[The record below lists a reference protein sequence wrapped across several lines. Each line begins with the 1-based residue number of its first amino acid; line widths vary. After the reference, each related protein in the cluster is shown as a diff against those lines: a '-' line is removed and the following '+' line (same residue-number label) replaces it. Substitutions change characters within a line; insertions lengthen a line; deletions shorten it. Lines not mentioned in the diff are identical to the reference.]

1 MRGCGRGGDEH
12 PECKGDAEE
21 QRASPS
27 PHAWTD
33 HAVSMGAMVS
43 DRDQGLFEAVVSVA
57 AGLELTSTLRR
68 IVRAAVDLSDATYG
82 ALGVLGP
89 DGRVRSFIHVGMDDE
104 LVADIGSLP
113 TGKGVL
119 GLLIDHP
126 VPIRIDDIGG
136 HPAAAGFPAGHPPMR
151 SFLGVPVR
159 VRGRVFGN
167 LYLTDKRGGDHFT
180 SVDEHTVSALAAA
193 AAVAI
198 ENARLFEFTKL
209 RSLWLDGITR
219 IDNAVLSGATTDD
232 LLMLIASTARSLT
245 SAQVA
250 AIAIPDLDGDFV
262 VEYVDL
268 EAGASCADILGTLVH
283 EGEAPEWE
291 GSIRTLPLRTPDRTL
306 GLLYLVW
313 SDPGDAL
320 DDELTAV
327 AESFA
332 AQAAVNVVLAEARRE
347 RERLSIFE
355 DRDRIARDLHD
366 LVIQRL
372 FATGM
377 QLQGAVRQGDVPPE
391 VSERISRAVD
401 DLDETIREI
410 RQTIFALHEPV
421 ETTSDSL
428 RAKVLRE
435 AGQSG
440 ALLGFE
446 PAVRFVG
453 PVDTMASA
461 ATSEHVVAMLRE
473 ALTNAAKHARAKR
486 VDVMVE
492 ADTTSIT
499 VMVTDDGVGL
509 TDSVRR
515 SGLANMSSR
524 AAELGGECV
533 IERVS
538 DLGGTRVRWRVP
550 VS

>member
-1 MRGCGRGGDEH
+1 
-12 PECKGDAEE
+12 
-21 QRASPS
+21 
-27 PHAWTD
+27 
-33 HAVSMGAMVS
+33 MGAMVS

-68 IVRAAVDLSDATYG
+68 IVQAAVNLSDATYG

-89 DGRVRSFIHVGMDDE
+89 DGSVRSFIHVGMDDVV
-104 LVADIGSLP
+104 VAEIGSLP
-113 TGKGVL
+113 TGRGVL

-126 VPIRIDDIGG
+126 VPIRIDDIAG
-136 HPAAAGFPAGHPPMR
+136 HPAAAGFPEGHPPMR

-167 LYLTDKRGGDHFT
+167 LYLTDKRDGDHFT
-180 SVDEHTVSALAAA
+180 SADEHTVSALAAA

-219 IDNAVLSGATTDD
+219 IDNAVLSGATTGD

-245 SAQVA
+245 SARVA
-250 AIAIPDLDGDFV
+250 AIAVPDPEGDFV

-268 EAGASCADILGTLVH
+268 EAGASCAGILGALVH
-283 EGEAPEWE
+283 EGELPAWE
-291 GSIRTLPLRTPDRTL
+291 GVIRTLPLRTPDRTL

-313 SDPGDAL
+313 SDPGEAL

-327 AESFA
+327 VESFA

-377 QLQGAVRQGDVPPE
+377 QLQGAVRRGDLPPE
-391 VSERISRAVD
+391 VSDRISRAVD

-435 AGQSG
+435 TGQSG
-440 ALLGFE
+440 ALLGFD

-453 PVDTMASA
+453 PVDTMASST
-461 ATSEHVVAMLRE
+461 TSDHVVAMLRE
-473 ALTNAAKHARAKR
+473 ALTNAAKHAQARR

-492 ADTTSIT
+492 ADATSIT
-499 VMVTDDGVGL
+499 VVVTDDGVGL
-509 TDSVRR
+509 TDSARR

-533 IERVS
+533 VERVS

-550 VS
+550 AN

>member
-1 MRGCGRGGDEH
+1 
-12 PECKGDAEE
+12 
-21 QRASPS
+21 
-27 PHAWTD
+27 
-33 HAVSMGAMVS
+33 
-43 DRDQGLFEAVVSVA
+43 
-57 AGLELTSTLRR
+57 
-68 IVRAAVDLSDATYG
+68 
-82 ALGVLGP
+82 
-89 DGRVRSFIHVGMDDE
+89 
-104 LVADIGSLP
+104 
-113 TGKGVL
+113 
-119 GLLIDHP
+119 
-126 VPIRIDDIGG
+126 
-136 HPAAAGFPAGHPPMR
+136 
-151 SFLGVPVR
+151 
-159 VRGRVFGN
+159 
-167 LYLTDKRGGDHFT
+167 
-180 SVDEHTVSALAAA
+180 
-193 AAVAI
+193 
-198 ENARLFEFTKL
+198 
-209 RSLWLDGITR
+209 
-219 IDNAVLSGATTDD
+219 
-232 LLMLIASTARSLT
+232 MLIASTARSLT

-268 EAGASCADILGTLVH
+268 EAGASCAGIIGTLVH
-283 EGEAPEWE
+283 EGEVPEWE

-377 QLQGAVRQGDVPPE
+377 QLQGAVRQGDLPPE
-391 VSERISRAVD
+391 VSDRISRAVD

-461 ATSEHVVAMLRE
+461 ATGDHVVAMLRE

-492 ADTTSIT
+492 ANTSSIT

-533 IERVS
+533 VERVS

-550 VS
+550 AS

>member
-1 MRGCGRGGDEH
+1 MRTNDQNWAAAG
-12 PECKGDAEE
+12 PA
-21 QRASPS
+21 QRDRA
-27 PHAWTD
+27 
-33 HAVSMGAMVS
+33 HAVSMERMVS

-68 IVRAAVDLSDATYG
+68 IVQAAVNLSDATYG

-89 DGRVRSFIHVGMDDE
+89 DGRVRDFIHVGME
-104 LVADIGSLP
+104 SEMVADIGTLP
-113 TGKGVL
+113 TGRGVL

-126 VPIRIDDIGG
+126 VPIRIEDIAS
-136 HPAAAGFPAGHPPMR
+136 HPAAAGFPEGHPPMQ

-167 LYLTDKRGGDHFT
+167 LYLTDKRDGDHFT
-180 SVDEHTVSALAAA
+180 SADEHTVSALAAA

-198 ENARLFEFTKL
+198 ENARLFEFTRL
-209 RSLWLDGITR
+209 RGLWLDAITR
-219 IDNAVLSGATTDD
+219 IDNAVLSGASTDD
-232 LLMLIASTARSLT
+232 LLTLITSTTRSLT

-250 AIAIPDLDGDFV
+250 AIAVPDADGDFV

-268 EAGASCADILGTLVH
+268 EEGASCAGIVGSLVH
-283 EGEAPEWE
+283 DGEIPDWE
-291 GSIRTLPLRTPDRTL
+291 GTVWPLPLRTPDRTL

-320 DDELTAV
+320 DEDIALV

-332 AQAAVNVVLAEARRE
+332 AQAAVNVVLAESRRE
-347 RERLSIFE
+347 RERLSIYE
-355 DRDRIARDLHD
+355 ERDRIARDLHD

-372 FATGM
+372 FATGI
-377 QLQGAVRQGDVPPE
+377 QLQGAVRHTDLPLE
-391 VSERISRAVD
+391 VRERISRAVD

-421 ETTSDSL
+421 DTVTDSC
-428 RAKVLRE
+428 RARVLRE
-435 AGQSG
+435 VRQSG

-453 PVDTMASA
+453 PVDTVASPA
-461 ATSEHVVAMLRE
+461 ITEHVVAVLRE
-473 ALTNAAKHARAKR
+473 ALTNAAKHAQARR

-492 ADTTSIT
+492 ADASSIT
-499 VMVTDDGVGL
+499 VIVTDDGVGL
-509 TDSVRR
+509 TDSGRR
-515 SGLANMSSR
+515 SGLGNMSAR
-524 AAELGGECV
+524 AVDLGGDCSV
-533 IERVS
+533 ERVS
-538 DLGGTRVRWRVP
+538 DSGGTRVRWRAP